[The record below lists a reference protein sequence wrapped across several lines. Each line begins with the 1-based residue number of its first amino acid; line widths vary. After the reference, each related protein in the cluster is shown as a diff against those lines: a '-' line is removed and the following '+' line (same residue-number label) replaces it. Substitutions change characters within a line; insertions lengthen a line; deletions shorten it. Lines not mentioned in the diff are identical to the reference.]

1 MTLPLPLPI
10 AQTGRLTRPDGASI
24 VYEITGSGPALLF
37 AHGLGGNHFSWWQ
50 QLPVFARTHTCIAF
64 SHRGF
69 APSTVPGGV
78 PDPHDYA
85 ADAAALLDHL
95 GIERAV
101 HVGQS
106 MGGWTGVEL
115 ALNHPER
122 LAGLVLACT
131 TGSLSFD
138 GFDDPE
144 IAAWRISAPKVVEEL
159 TAQGIIRATGRA
171 FARSQPVLHNLYGMI
186 DRLNADLD
194 KEEIRKRIWAM
205 RKRGPEDAARIA
217 CPVLCIT
224 GEDDAIIAPSGVRA
238 VARHIPDVQVVGV
251 PATGHSVYFERAD
264 LFNAVLMDYLKRIGW
279 R

>member
-1 MTLPLPLPI
+1 MSLPMTLPTTMPLPT
-10 AQTGRLTRPDGASI
+10 ARTGRIERPDGATI

-69 APSTVPGGV
+69 APSTIPSGA

-85 ADAAALLDHL
+85 GDAAALLDHL
-95 GIERAV
+95 EIDRVV

-115 ALNHPER
+115 ALNHPDR

-138 GFDDPE
+138 GFDDPA
-144 IAAWRISAPKVVEEL
+144 IAEWRERAPRMRRGDERARRPPGDGQGLRRQRARPAQSLRHDRQAERRARQGGGSAADL
-159 TAQGIIRATGRA
+159 GDAQAAAPRMPRASP
-171 FARSQPVLHNLYGMI
+171 ARSCASP
-186 DRLNADLD
+186 
-194 KEEIRKRIWAM
+194 
-205 RKRGPEDAARIA
+205 AR
-217 CPVLCIT
+217 T
-224 GEDDAIIAPSGVRA
+224 
-238 VARHIPDVQVVGV
+238 
-251 PATGHSVYFERAD
+251 T
-264 LFNAVLMDYLKRIGW
+264 
-279 R
+279 

>member
-1 MTLPLPLPI
+1 MTLPLPTSR
-10 AQTGRLTRPDGASI
+10 TGRIERPDGATI

-69 APSTVPGGV
+69 APSTVPSGA

-85 ADAAALLDHL
+85 GDAAALLDHL
-95 GIERAV
+95 EIDTVV

-115 ALNHPER
+115 ALHHPDR

-131 TGSLSFD
+131 TGTL
-138 GFDDPE
+138 GFDEFGDPA
-144 IAAWRISAPKVVEEL
+144 IAAWRKRAPQMVEEMNAL
-159 TAQGIIRATGRA
+159 GVHRATGKV
-171 FARSQPVLHNLYGMI
+171 FAANEPVLHHLYGMI
-186 DRLNADLD
+186 DRLNAGLD
-194 KEEIRKRIWAM
+194 KEEVRRRLWAM
-205 RKRGPEDAARIA
+205 RSRGPDDAARIR

-224 GEDDAIIAPSGVRA
+224 GEDDAAIAPASVRA
-238 VARHIPDVQVVGV
+238 VARHIPNAEVVAI
-251 PATGHSVYFERAD
+251 PETGHSVYFERAD
-264 LFNAVLMDYLKRIGW
+264 LFNAILAKFLEGIGW